1 MRRLIRGFAGCTYHI
16 VGNRMSQLILT
27 CLYLQEPSHQAR
39 GALPRLIAE
48 DMLVMSDFELHKCC
62 LHYKV
67 LFLICVVHQSI
78 PSALFVRPEPYL
90 STYWSDLIHSC
101 FSCFCCGLLNFC
113 KIIFFKKLFQEHYQ
127 SVKWFGSS
135 SGQIFCQS

>member
-1 MRRLIRGFAGCTYHI
+1 
-16 VGNRMSQLILT
+16 MSWLILT

-67 LFLICVVHQSI
+67 LFHFISSDKWERNGSVVECLTQDRK
-78 PSALFVRPEPYL
+78 AA
-90 STYWSDLIHSC
+90 
-101 FSCFCCGLLNFC
+101 
-113 KIIFFKKLFQEHYQ
+113 
-127 SVKWFGSS
+127 GSS
-135 SGQIFCQS
+135 LTGITVLCP